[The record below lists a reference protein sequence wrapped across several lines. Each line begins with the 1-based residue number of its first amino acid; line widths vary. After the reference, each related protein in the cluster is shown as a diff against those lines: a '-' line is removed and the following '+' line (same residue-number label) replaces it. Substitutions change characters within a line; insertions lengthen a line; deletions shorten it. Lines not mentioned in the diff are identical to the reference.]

1 MIQDPISADRL
12 NDQVPV
18 WDRFVRVAHWALV
31 AAFTVAYLTEDDALT
46 VHVWAGYAVGTLV
59 VLRIVWGFVG
69 PQHARFGDFLY
80 RPGVI
85 LGYLGALVRLRGR
98 RYLGH
103 SPAGGAMVILL
114 LAALLGTVGS
124 GLWLYAVDDN
134 RGPLAGLVTST
145 SPPTATA
152 VDHRD
157 ADDADDDHDRDEE
170 GEDDHDERDSEALE
184 EIHEVLA
191 NLTLVLVFLH
201 IGGVLFASFV
211 HRENLPRAM
220 ITGSKRR

>member
-1 MIQDPISADRL
+1 MTADRL
-12 NDQVPV
+12 HDHVPV

-31 AAFTVAYLTEDDALT
+31 LAFAVAYLTEDDALT
-46 VHVWAGYAVGTLV
+46 VHVWAGYAVGAII

-69 PQHARFGDFLY
+69 PQHARFSDFLY

-85 LGYLGALVRLRGR
+85 IGYLGALVRLRGR

-114 LAALLGTVGS
+114 LAGLLGTVGS
-124 GLWLYAVDDN
+124 GVWLYAVEDN
-134 RGPLAGLVTST
+134 RGPLAGIVSTAAPPTTST
-145 SPPTATA
+145 GGY
-152 VDHRD
+152 RD
-157 ADDADDDHDRDEE
+157 GGDEEHDGRDDHDGGRQS
-170 GEDDHDERDSEALE
+170 HDSDTLE

-191 NLTLVLVFLH
+191 NLTLILVFLH
-201 IGGVLFASFV
+201 IGGVLLASFV

-220 ITGSKRR
+220 ITGTKRR

>member
-1 MIQDPISADRL
+1 MTADRL
-12 NDQVPV
+12 HDHVPV

-31 AAFTVAYLTEDDALT
+31 LAFAVAYLTEDDALT
-46 VHVWAGYAVGTLV
+46 VHVWAGYAVGAII

-69 PQHARFGDFLY
+69 PQHARFSDFLY

-85 LGYLGALVRLRGR
+85 IGYLGALVRLRGR

-114 LAALLGTVGS
+114 LAGLLGTVGS
-124 GLWLYAVDDN
+124 GVWLYAVEDN
-134 RGPLAGLVTST
+134 RGPLAGIVST
-145 SPPTATA
+145 AAPPTTSAGGY
-152 VDHRD
+152 RD
-157 ADDADDDHDRDEE
+157 GGDEEHDDRDDHDGGRQS
-170 GEDDHDERDSEALE
+170 HDSDTLE

-191 NLTLVLVFLH
+191 NLTLILVFLH
-201 IGGVLFASFV
+201 IGGVLLASFV

-220 ITGSKRR
+220 ITGTKRR